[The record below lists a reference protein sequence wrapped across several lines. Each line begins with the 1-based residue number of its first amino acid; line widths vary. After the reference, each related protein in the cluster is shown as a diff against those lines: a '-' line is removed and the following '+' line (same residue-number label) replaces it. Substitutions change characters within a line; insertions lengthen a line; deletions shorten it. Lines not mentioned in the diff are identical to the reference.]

1 MNTIKKIVLTGG
13 PCAGKTT
20 ALVKIIDHF
29 SGLGYKVFTIPEVP
43 TMFTQ
48 AGMNYLTKNE
58 KFFFEG
64 EKATFLTQIG
74 LEDSFTKMA
83 ETIDKPV
90 IIVCDR
96 GTMDIST
103 YLTEDFW
110 NRIISEQGYTNT
122 QLRERYDAVLHL
134 VSAADG
140 AEQFYTTANN
150 AQRVEKADEKGLQIA
165 RELDKKIVSVWKGHP
180 HLRVINN
187 HEDFNNKLNR
197 VLKEISNVLG
207 IPQPIEEE
215 RKYIVKLTGEVP
227 NAIDSDIV
235 QTYLSGEPGSEIR
248 LRRRGFEG
256 GKYVYVHTTK
266 KRVADNE
273 QVETERQISANLY
286 ENMLQQ
292 ADPYRQRIHKHRKSF
307 IWKGHPHLRVINNHE
322 DFNNKLNRVLKEISN
337 VLGIPQP
344 IEEERKY
351 IVKLTGEVPNAID
364 SDIVQTYLSG
374 EPGSEIRLRRRGF
387 EGGKYVYVHTT
398 KKRVADNEQIET
410 ERQISANLYE
420 NMLQQADPYR
430 ATIRKHRKSFI
441 WKGQYF
447 ELDSF
452 SEPVKDL
459 MILETKGIAKRES
472 VKFPPFIQVLEDI
485 TGNTHYYNYNI
496 ALKR

>member
-29 SGLGYKVFTIPEVP
+29 SGLGHKVFTIPEVP

-74 LEDSFTKMA
+74 LEESFTKMA

-165 RELDKKIVSVWKGHP
+165 RELDKKIVS
-180 HLRVINN
+180 
-187 HEDFNNKLNR
+187 
-197 VLKEISNVLG
+197 
-207 IPQPIEEE
+207 
-215 RKYIVKLTGEVP
+215 
-227 NAIDSDIV
+227 A
-235 QTYLSGEPGSEIR
+235 
-248 LRRRGFEG
+248 
-256 GKYVYVHTTK
+256 
-266 KRVADNE
+266 
-273 QVETERQISANLY
+273 
-286 ENMLQQ
+286 
-292 ADPYRQRIHKHRKSF
+292 
-307 IWKGHPHLRVINNHE
+307 WKGHPHLRVINNHE

>member
-1 MNTIKKIVLTGG
+1 MNQIKKIVLTGG

-20 ALVKIIDHF
+20 AMVKVIEHF
-29 SGLGYKVFTIPEVP
+29 SSLGYKVFTIPEVP

-48 AGMNYLTKNE
+48 AGMNYLTSNKD
-58 KFFFEG
+58 FFFEG
-64 EKATFLTQIG
+64 EKATFQTQIN
-74 LEDSFTKMA
+74 LEDSFLRMA
-83 ETIDKPV
+83 ETLQRPV

-103 YLTEDFW
+103 YLTPDFW
-110 NRIISEQGYTNT
+110 NRIISEEGYTNS
-122 QLRERYDAVLHL
+122 QLRDRYDAVLHL

-150 AQRVEKADEKGLQIA
+150 AQRLEKADEEGLKIA
-165 RELDKKIVSVWKGHP
+165 RELDKKIVSAWKGHP

-197 VLKEISNVLG
+197 VLKEISNVLA

-235 QTYLSGEPGSEIR
+235 QTYLTGEPGSEIR

-266 KRVADNE
+266 KRISDNE
-273 QVETERQISANLY
+273 QIETERQINANLY

-307 IWKGHPHLRVINNHE
+307 IWKG
-322 DFNNKLNRVLKEISN
+322 
-337 VLGIPQP
+337 
-344 IEEERKY
+344 
-351 IVKLTGEVPNAID
+351 
-364 SDIVQTYLSG
+364 
-374 EPGSEIRLRRRGF
+374 
-387 EGGKYVYVHTT
+387 
-398 KKRVADNEQIET
+398 
-410 ERQISANLYE
+410 
-420 NMLQQADPYR
+420 
-430 ATIRKHRKSFI
+430 
-441 WKGQYF
+441 QYF
-447 ELDSF
+447 ELDEF
-452 SEPVKDL
+452 LEPVSDL
-459 MILETKGIAKRES
+459 MILETRGISANES

-485 TGNTHYYNYNI
+485 TGNSKYYNYNI

>member
-1 MNTIKKIVLTGG
+1 MTHPMTHLIITKNKIMNTIKKIVLTGG

-165 RELDKKIVSVWKGHP
+165 RELDKRIVSAWQGHP

-248 LRRRGFEG
+248 LRRRG
-256 GKYVYVHTTK
+256 
-266 KRVADNE
+266 
-273 QVETERQISANLY
+273 
-286 ENMLQQ
+286 
-292 ADPYRQRIHKHRKSF
+292 
-307 IWKGHPHLRVINNHE
+307 LRV
-322 DFNNKLNRVLKEISN
+322 
-337 VLGIPQP
+337 
-344 IEEERKY
+344 
-351 IVKLTGEVPNAID
+351 
-364 SDIVQTYLSG
+364 
-374 EPGSEIRLRRRGF
+374 
-387 EGGKYVYVHTT
+387 GKYVYVHTT

-472 VKFPPFIQVLEDI
+472 VKFPPFIQVLKDI